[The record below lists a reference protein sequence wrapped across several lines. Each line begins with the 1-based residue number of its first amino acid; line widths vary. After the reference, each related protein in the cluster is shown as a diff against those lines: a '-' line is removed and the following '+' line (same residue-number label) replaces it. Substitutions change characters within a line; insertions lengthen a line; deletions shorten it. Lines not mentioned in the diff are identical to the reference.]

1 MLEFSERRI
10 LLVDDNAAIHED
22 FRKILL
28 QRQGNSTLASYKEKL
43 FGNNEQ
49 TTNPTNAPLC
59 LDSAY
64 QGEEALQMVKKALSE
79 QRPYCLAFVDIRMPP
94 GWDGIVTIKKLWE
107 VDPDIQMVICSAHSD
122 YSWEEMH
129 KQLND
134 TDNLLI
140 LKKPFDVI
148 EIRQFTSALT
158 TKWQLARQVQFQ
170 IKNLE
175 HIVAQRT
182 AELRNANQSLDES
195 LSLITAT
202 LESMQ
207 EGILALDEN
216 EQILVNNQ
224 KLLNL
229 WNIDAGLAS
238 NGDAKLTSQLL
249 LKQMASQIED
259 PSCFLTMIVNQCKA
273 PKKEMIKEL
282 KLNNGQIL
290 ELYIHPRYLH
300 NESRGVVLS
309 FREIT
314 ERKFLEEQLLHQATH
329 DALTGL
335 PNRILLTD
343 RLQQAIVYAKRNNLF
358 VGIFMLDL
366 DNFKYIN
373 DSLGHNAGDI
383 LLTLVAQKLLANF
396 RESDTVTRFGGDEF
410 VIIAASQAR
419 VEDLMLKAD
428 KLIQL
433 FTQPFIIYD
442 KAVNVTLS
450 VGISIY
456 PQDGTTPDDLLKTA
470 DSALYHAKET
480 GRNNYKFYVAEYN
493 DNILKRLELKTALQ
507 QALDKNQFSLDYQPL
522 LKLDSKQII
531 GVEALLRWQHPT
543 IGIIMPNQF
552 IPMAE
557 ESGLIISIG
566 NWVLKTACAQNKLWQ
581 QTIHPELT
589 IAVNISGRQIMQ
601 SNFIDIVKQVLH
613 DTKLEPQYLELEI
626 TENLILENS
635 STVSNAMNEL
645 KEMGVKLS
653 MDDFGIGYSSLNY
666 VKYFPFDKI
675 KIDKS
680 FIDGI
685 NLNKDDKNIV
695 EAIINMTKSMGLE
708 VLAEGVETK
717 EQIDF
722 LYSRHSNQIQGFYVS
737 PPLDVKGCSEFLV
750 QHLRTT
756 DQGMKHPNIL
766 GDGTSQ
772 DENFL

>member
-1 MLEFSERRI
+1 MLEFNEKRI
-10 LLVDDNAAIHED
+10 LLVDDNASIHED
-22 FRKILL
+22 FRKILN
-28 QRQGNSTLASYKEKL
+28 QEQDSSILASYKEKL
-43 FGNNEQ
+43 FGNANPL
-49 TTNPTNAPLC
+49 TTDRKTTSII

-64 QGEEALQMVKKALSE
+64 QGAEAVELVKKSLSE
-79 QRPYCLAFVDIRMPP
+79 KRPYCLAFVDIRMPP
-94 GWDGIVTIKKLWE
+94 GWDGIVTIQKLWE
-107 VDPDIQMVICSAHSD
+107 IDPNIQMVICSAHSD

-129 KQLND
+129 RQLQD

-140 LKKPFDVI
+140 LKKPFDLI
-148 EIRQFTSALT
+148 EIRQITSALT
-158 TKWQLARQVQFQ
+158 IKWELARQVEFQ
-170 IKNLE
+170 IQNLE
-175 HIVAQRT
+175 DMIAQRT
-182 AELRNANQSLDES
+182 LELRKANQNLDES
-195 LSLITAT
+195 LSLTTAT
-202 LESMQ
+202 LESTQ

-216 EQILVNNQ
+216 ENILVSNQ
-224 KLLNL
+224 KLLNV
-229 WNIDAGLAS
+229 WNIDPRLID
-238 NGDAKLTSQLL
+238 NGSSMSI
-249 LKQMASQIED
+249 LKHMAEQVDD
-259 PSCFLTMIVNQCKA
+259 PSAFLTMISNQCKE

-300 NESRGVVLS
+300 EESRGVVLS

-335 PNRILLTD
+335 PNRILLND
-343 RLQQAIVYAKRNNLF
+343 RLQQAIAYAKRNNLF
-358 VGIFMLDL
+358 VGVFMLDL
-366 DNFKYIN
+366 DNFKFIN

-383 LLTLVAQKLLANF
+383 LLTLVAQKLLTNF

-410 VIIAASQAR
+410 VITVASQAR
-419 VEDLMLKAD
+419 IEDLMFKAD
-428 KLIQL
+428 KLLEL
-433 FTQPFIIYD
+433 FNQPFVIND
-442 KAVNVTLS
+442 RAVNVTPSL
-450 VGISIY
+450 GISIY
-456 PQDGTTPDDLLKTA
+456 PQDGVTPDELIKTA
-470 DSALYHAKET
+470 DSALYHAKDM

-531 GVEALLRWQHPT
+531 GVEALLRWNHPT
-543 IGIIMPNQF
+543 LGVIMPNHF
-552 IPMAE
+552 IPIAE
-557 ESGLIISIG
+557 ESGLIINIG

-601 SNFIDIVKQVLH
+601 ANFIDIVKQVLNE
-613 DTKLEPQYLELEI
+613 TQLGPQYLELEI

-645 KEMGVKLS
+645 KDMGVKLS

-685 NLNKDDKNIV
+685 NLNLDDKNIV

-737 PPLDVKGCSEFLV
+737 PPLDVKGCSEFLTR
-750 QHLRTT
+750 HLHQTEHHT
-756 DQGMKHPNIL
+756 DPSQGDSANSTDKPI
-766 GDGTSQ
+766 
-772 DENFL
+772 